1 MRTHKS
7 KHSCTLSEK
16 LLKFSNI
23 RAVLFD
29 LDETLIDSSVGLS
42 VAHLAVARE
51 LFEYMKKK
59 RIKVNL
65 ENILEKIKMI
75 DDSMN
80 LILEYDRDKWWQIL
94 LNKLNIEHRLKPEFK
109 KILTSK
115 YWSSYA
121 DLIKP
126 YDDAIS
132 TLKHLKSKG
141 YLLGLITDTDG
152 VPGYKK
158 ARIKK
163 LAFSKIFDAIIIA
176 GEDTKD
182 TKPNPEPYLM
192 VAKLLKVSPNEC
204 VFVGDKPFT
213 DIEGAF
219 RAGMKAILV
228 YRRKWNRKKYS
239 NPDLIV
245 NDLNQLRA
253 FL

>member
-1 MRTHKS
+1 M
-7 KHSCTLSEK
+7 
-16 LLKFSNI
+16 LKFSNI
-23 RAVLFD
+23 RAILFD
-29 LDETLIDSSVGLS
+29 LDETLIDSSAGLS

-51 LFEYMKKK
+51 LEEYMNKKK
-59 RIKVNL
+59 IKVNL
-65 ENILEKIKMI
+65 ENILEKIKTI

-94 LNKLNIEHRLKPEFK
+94 LNKLNIKHRLAPEFK

-115 YWSSYA
+115 YWSSYV
-121 DLIKP
+121 DSVKP
-126 YDDAIS
+126 YDDTLS

-141 YLLGLITDTDG
+141 YFLGLITDTDG
-152 VPGYKK
+152 VPGFKR

-182 TKPNPEPYLM
+182 TKPNPEPYLKA
-192 VAKLLKVSPNEC
+192 AKLLKVLPNEC
-204 VFVGDKPFT
+204 VYVGDKPFT
-213 DIEGAF
+213 DIEGAL
-219 RAGMKAILV
+219 RARMKGILV
-228 YRRKWNRKKYS
+228 YRRKWNVKKYS

-245 NDLNQLRA
+245 NDLNQLRS